1 MPPRAIPFNPVIL
14 TEARTTLS
22 LPKGREGEWK
32 DPATASLVMPLQGV
46 PKMKLGQEMNSAKI
60 YVRMNP
66 LDWSNCRF
74 EIDPSGL
81 SGRPVVNGTRMPVE
95 DIIAN
100 YEYGVS
106 ISEISTQFQ
115 IPATIINELLSYVES

>member
-1 MPPRAIPFNPVIL
+1 
-14 TEARTTLS
+14 
-22 LPKGREGEWK
+22 
-32 DPATASLVMPLQGV
+32 
-46 PKMKLGQEMNSAKI
+46 
-60 YVRMNP
+60 MNP

-74 EIDPSGL
+74 EIDPSRL
-81 SGRPVVNGTRMPVE
+81 SGRPVVKGTRMPVE

-115 IPATIINELLSYVES
+115 IPATIIKELLSYVES